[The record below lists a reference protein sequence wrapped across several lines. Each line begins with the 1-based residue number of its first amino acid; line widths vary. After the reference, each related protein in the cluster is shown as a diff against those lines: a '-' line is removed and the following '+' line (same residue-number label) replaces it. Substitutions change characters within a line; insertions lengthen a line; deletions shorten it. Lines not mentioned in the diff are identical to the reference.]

1 MRSLDRRVAMK
12 HPMLAAIAMA
22 ACLGAATPAAAQS
35 TARDMY
41 TRALEQERIVRD
53 DASKPTL
60 AQMRRVVAAYEALVR
75 RHPASGYADN
85 ALWQAANLASL
96 PFDRFGDATDRNTAA
111 RLFAQLASGYPSSKL
126 AAQAQGWLAPKVP
139 ATSTM
144 PPDDSTSQK
153 RTTTTNPGAAG
164 AAPATGWLAPKVP
177 ATSTPTTL
185 REITRT
191 VLPDGVRLTI
201 DLDSE
206 VTYYQ

>member
-1 MRSLDRRVAMK
+1 MK
-12 HPMLAAIAMA
+12 HPILGALVTI
-22 ACLGAATPAAAQS
+22 ACLGFGHPAAAAD

-41 TRALEQERIVRD
+41 NRALAQERTIRD
-53 DASKPTL
+53 EASKPTL

-85 ALWQAANLASL
+85 ALWQAANLGAL

-139 ATSTM
+139 ATSTT
-144 PPDDSTSQK
+144 PPENSTGQK
-153 RTTTTNPGAAG
+153 RTNTTNPGAAG

-177 ATSTPTTL
+177 ATSTAGVATL
-185 REITRT
+185 REIKRT

-206 VTYYQ
+206 VTY

>member
-1 MRSLDRRVAMK
+1 MRSFDRRFAMK

-41 TRALEQERIVRD
+41 TRALEQERTVRD

-96 PFDRFGDATDRNTAA
+96 TFDRFGDATDRNTAG
-111 RLFAQLASGYPSSKL
+111 RPVPPRPPRYSST
-126 AAQAQGWLAPKVP
+126 QNTPHAP
-139 ATSTM
+139 
-144 PPDDSTSQK
+144 
-153 RTTTTNPGAAG
+153 
-164 AAPATGWLAPKVP
+164 
-177 ATSTPTTL
+177 
-185 REITRT
+185 
-191 VLPDGVRLTI
+191 
-201 DLDSE
+201 
-206 VTYYQ
+206 